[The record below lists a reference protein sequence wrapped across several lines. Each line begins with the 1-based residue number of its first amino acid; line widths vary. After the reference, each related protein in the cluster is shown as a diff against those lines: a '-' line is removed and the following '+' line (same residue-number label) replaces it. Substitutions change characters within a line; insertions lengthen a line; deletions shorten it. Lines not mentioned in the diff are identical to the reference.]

1 MSKITVISKLTH
13 VETVTDGS
21 QVTLNDSSIVKIN
34 AERADILEYNRNGN
48 DLIIKL
54 VDGETITVK
63 NFYVS
68 GDQGISQLVL
78 EENNGAL
85 WWIADPMAG
94 ESYQSIASIDA
105 LLAGTTASTSEGAAI
120 WPWALG
126 GVAVAGGIALAA
138 GGGGGGGGGGSDSD
152 GGNNNGGGGDNGN
165 GNGGNPT
172 LPGTDPNDTT
182 PPGAAGNLRF
192 SADGTK
198 LSGSAEANSI
208 ITVTDAN
215 GNVIGRGQTN
225 GNGEF
230 TVDLGKPYT
239 NGETVTVTPTDG
251 AGNVGPGTPVTA
263 ADTTPPVAPVV
274 ASVTDDVGSVTGSLT
289 SGQTTDDAR
298 PTFSGSG
305 EPGSTITIYDNGNAI
320 GTAQVNTDGSWTFTP
335 ATALGDGAH
344 QITTRATDSA
354 GNTGPASPAFSLTVD
369 TVAPNAPSGV
379 TVNDTTGSVQGQL
392 TAGQSTDANRPSL
405 NSTGEAGST
414 IRIYDNGQ
422 LVGQATVGED
432 GKWSFTPD
440 NPLADGP
447 HAITLTETDLAGNTS
462 AASEPFAFTIDRTP
476 PALPTISLIPGGTE
490 VIGTAEPGS
499 TITITN
505 GSGETIGTG
514 LTDANG
520 EFRVE
525 LSEAQTE
532 GNTLNVVATDAA
544 GNASQ
549 PANVVVGDVTPPL
562 APTDLAISE
571 DGSSVTGR
579 AEAGS
584 TVTIRDGDDVIGRGV
599 ADADGNFDII
609 LSTPR
614 LNGEELAVT
623 ATDAAGNTGPENTVT
638 APDVTP
644 PEAPVITS
652 VVDNEDDI
660 TGVVLDGQV
669 TNDTHP
675 VISGTGEPG
684 TTIYIYSG
692 EDQVGFAEVDA
703 EGNWSTELLLVDDGG
718 YVLRAEAVDRY
729 NNHSQPS
736 NTWSIIVDATAPDAP
751 AITQVINDLPDSA
764 GVITNNSTTNDNRP
778 TLYGTGEAGSTISIR
793 VDGVEVG
800 TAQVGNGG
808 EWSFTPAT
816 ALEDGPHDIRV
827 VAKDAAGNSSAESGA
842 FTLTVDTTAP
852 EVPVITRVEDN
863 TGSVQGDVTNN
874 VPTDETRPVIHG
886 TGPANSQIS
895 LYEGTTL
902 LGTVTTN
909 GDGVWSLQLATP
921 LVNGTHA
928 IVATVTDAV
937 GNTSTSESFNLVVDT
952 LAPGTPALP
961 TITVNPDGGEQ
972 QPLSP
977 GGSTRD
983 TTPTLSGTGTEGDVV
998 TIYNGTTP
1006 IGETTVQPDGTW
1018 TWTPPDGLP
1027 NGTYDLSLTVTNK
1040 DGAGNESAP
1049 SQSVSITIDTEA
1061 PDQPAAPVIT
1071 DNVSEITGPVGNNG
1085 ATNDTRPV
1093 ISGTGTPDDIISI
1106 YDQTAAG
1113 NVKVGEAVV
1122 DVNGNWSWRPADEL
1136 AQGQHSFTV
1145 TATDEAGNVSVVS
1158 NTVTVTVDSQIPA
1171 IPTIGSVDDN
1181 AGPVTGNIP
1190 AGSSSNGNTPTVT
1203 GTGENGT
1210 TVILY
1215 SNGVEVGRGLVT
1227 NGSWSITTPEL
1238 KDGPTTLTV
1247 AAVDAAGNVSGQG
1260 SDFAFTVDTVPPGI
1274 PQLLE
1279 ISNSTLADGT
1289 LYVNNATPTLS
1300 GSGEPLSTITVFI
1313 DGNSVGQ
1320 VQANA
1325 QGQWTLP
1332 LPEGTVL
1339 ANDNHT
1345 ITVVASDAAGNTSE
1359 STPVSVVV
1367 DTLPPADPVVTG
1379 IVSGGTPLNGT
1390 AEAGATVT
1398 VTGPGGVVLGT
1409 GVANEQGEF
1418 SVALTPP
1425 QSDAVTLSVTASD
1438 PAGNVS
1444 DPVDFDVPATPPLPA
1459 VPVINEILD
1468 DNGTAGDVNVKG
1480 GSSNDTTPTLT
1491 GTAIAGSLV
1500 TIYLDG
1506 SATPLGTVTADAET
1520 GAWTFPIE
1528 TALSA
1533 GNHSFTVTATVGAET
1548 SGQSPGATVNIDL
1561 TAPTA
1566 PAFGTVIDDVGT
1578 VSGAIVSG
1586 RATDD
1591 DLPTFNG
1598 TATPGDVITL
1608 YSGDTVLGTATV
1620 GNTGAWSI
1628 TLAQPLDDD
1637 TYSLTLTATDPA
1649 GNESPRSAPFS
1660 LVVDTTAGEVLITG
1674 ANDNADPVSGNV
1686 ADGGSTNDNTPTLT
1700 GTAEAGSSVAIYDG
1714 IKLLGT
1720 VTASAQGTWTFTPT
1734 SVLAE
1739 GQHVFTAVATDS
1751 AGNVTPVSGTY
1762 TLTVDM
1768 TPPATPAI
1776 VSINDDVE
1784 GSTGLL
1790 TNGQVTN
1797 DTRPELTGT
1806 GVAGSTVHILD
1817 NGQEIGTA
1825 LVSSTGNWS
1834 FTPASDLA
1842 PGPHDLRVSATD
1854 AAGNVSGTS
1863 PVFTINID
1871 TAAPLAPVLLT
1882 AVDDVGATTSTLA
1895 SGDTTNDARPTFTGS
1910 GEVGATIH
1918 IIVDEQEIGT
1928 AVVNAAGS
1936 WTFTPEAP
1944 LGEGTRSI
1952 RFTATDT
1959 AGNTGAA
1966 SEPFIL
1972 TVDTVAPAA
1981 PTLTA
1986 ISDNV
1991 GPIQTPIA
1999 TSGQAT
2005 DDTTPTLT
2013 GRAEANATVTIYDNG
2028 VALDTV
2034 QANEAG
2040 DWTYT
2045 PAEALSSGSHTFTTR
2060 AADAAGNLSELS
2072 PGFTLI
2078 VDTLKPVA
2086 PTIALAQDDV
2096 GPVTGSLTS
2105 GSSTNDNLPVLT
2117 GTSEPNAR
2125 VQIFEGDTLLAEGV
2139 ADASGNWSIPLTE
2152 ALSDDQHTF
2161 TAVAIDAA
2169 GNASDPS
2176 ATFILTVDTVTPEA
2190 PVLVSVTDDVGTT
2203 VVLDNG
2209 QLTNDANPTLRGTA
2223 EAGSTVSVYDGT
2235 TLLGTA
2241 LVGADNAWIFTPL
2254 SPLGDGEH
2262 TLTVTT
2268 TDAAGNVSPPTGGFV
2283 INVDATAPVAPAIV
2297 SIVDDT
2303 GSVQG
2308 PVLSGAPTN
2317 DTRPTLNGT
2326 AEAGAIV
2333 RIYDGDTLVG
2343 ETIANGEGQWTLTQ
2357 TTTTLTDGVH
2367 NFTATATDPAGNIS
2381 PASPVTSITVDT
2393 IAPGAPGSFTILNNG
2408 NTLTGQGEA
2417 GSTITVRDG
2426 DTVVGTGVVNDDGSF
2441 SLTLTTP
2448 KLNGELLTVTAT
2460 DIAGNTGAE
2469 GQVTAP
2475 DTTPPAVPV
2484 ITDVVDNVTDFT
2496 GTVNDGQT
2504 TNDNTPLVRGTGVAN
2519 ATILLYSGTE
2529 LIGTTQVSAGGTWEI
2544 QLTAPLP
2551 DGGHVL
2557 TAQSADAAGNNSAPS
2572 NSWSI
2577 VVDATAPD
2585 APVITQAIN
2594 DLSGTPVAI
2603 GNNTA
2608 TNDTQPTLSGTGEAG
2623 TTLSI
2628 RVDGVEVGTTQVGAG
2643 GEWTFTPEDP
2653 LGEGLRVITVVAK
2666 DAAGNTGEPSV
2677 AFNITI
2683 DTVPPVAPVITLAE
2697 DTTGTVTGDVV
2708 SDQPTDETQPLIRGT
2723 GPANSQI
2730 NLYEGTTLLGTA
2742 TTSATGAWSIQLA
2755 TPLGNGTHALTATV
2769 TDAAG
2774 NTATSGTFNLVI
2786 DNVPPATPD
2795 IPAITVNPDGGGETT
2810 LTGGGSTRDTTPTLS
2825 GTGNEGDIVTIY
2837 NGTDPIGQTT
2847 VQPGGTWTWTPPDGL
2862 PNGTYDLSL
2871 TVTNSDGAG
2880 NQSAP
2885 SQPISITIDTEAP
2898 DAPELPVV
2906 TDNVSDITGPVDN
2919 NGATNDTRPVLSG
2932 TGTPDDVITIYD
2944 QTTAGNLAVG
2954 EVVVDINGNW
2964 TWRPDLPLSEGSH
2977 SFTLTAT
2984 DPAGNESPVSGAMTV
2999 TVDSLVPDIPVI
3011 SSVNDNV
3018 GPVTGNVTANGS
3030 SNDNTPTVT
3039 GTGENGTTVILYSN
3053 GIEVGRGLVSGGT
3066 WTITSTALRDGPTTL
3081 TVAALDAAGN
3091 RSEAG
3096 SNFAFTLDTVPPAI
3110 PQLLDISDS
3119 TLAGGQL
3126 YANSSTPTLSGTGE
3140 PLSTISVYADNTLIG
3155 EVQTNAQG
3163 QWTLPVPAGTPLTD
3177 NPHTLTLVAS
3187 DAAGNTSQSTPVNVI
3202 IDTQAPGVPVVTGI
3216 VSGGTPLNGT
3226 AEAGSTITVTGPG
3239 GAVLGTGVTNA
3250 QGQFSIALTPP
3261 QSDAVTL
3268 SLTASDV
3275 AGNTSLPG
3283 SYDVPATP
3291 ALPDVPVI
3299 DAIVD
3304 DNGTGGGV
3312 NVKGLSSNDATPT
3325 LTGTA
3330 IPGSL
3335 VSVYLDGS
3343 TTPLGTVTAD
3353 ATTGAWSFPITTAL
3367 AEGNHSFSVTA
3378 TVGAETSGQ
3387 SPGATVNI
3395 DLTPPAAPTLGSLVD
3410 NVGTV
3415 TGSVVSGTPTNDN
3428 QPTLNGTATPGD
3440 VITIYSG
3447 DTVLGTVPVS
3457 ATGAWSFTPPA
3468 ALDDGT
3474 YTLLITATDPA
3485 GNQSP
3490 PSAPFSLV
3498 VDTVTA
3504 TPVITGAND
3513 DVGPVTG
3520 NVASGGVTND
3530 NTPTLSGS
3538 AEAGSSVS
3546 IYEGTRLLGTVVA
3559 NDSGIWSFTPTVV
3572 LAEGLHS
3579 FTAIA
3584 TDVAGN
3590 VSTAS
3595 GAYTLTVDMTPPATP
3610 VLVSVNDDVAGN
3622 TGVLVSGQLTNDARP
3637 ELIGTGVAGSTVHIL
3652 DNGQE
3657 IGTVLVDDTG
3667 NWRFTPTSDLAQ
3679 GPHELRISATDA
3691 AGNLSGTS
3699 PAFSLTVDTVAP
3711 LAPVL
3716 ATVVDDVGTVTGPV
3730 NNGGVTNDTRPTF
3743 NGTGEAGSIVS
3754 ILVDGQAI
3762 GTAVVNAS
3770 GSWTFTPDTA
3780 LAEGLRSV
3788 TLTATDPA
3796 GNTGPASAAFT
3807 LTVDT
3812 TAPTAPTIVAAAD
3825 NVGSIQTPITV
3836 SGQVTDDATPTL
3848 TGRAAA
3854 SATVTLYDNGV
3865 LLGTVQASAAGDWT
3879 FTPENALGN
3888 GSHTFTASATDAA
3901 GNLSEA
3907 SAGFTLIVDTVKPLA
3922 PVITLAQDDVGT
3934 VTGSLIS
3941 GQRTDDTLPV
3951 LTGTSEANARVQV
3964 FEGDTLLGTA
3974 TADASGNWTL
3984 PLTTPLT
3991 NATHNF
3997 TAVAT
4002 DAAGNVSDPSST
4014 FSLTV
4019 DTLPPAVPVL
4029 VSVVDDVGTV
4039 TTLTSGQLTNDA
4051 KPTLSGTAE
4060 AGSTVS
4066 IYDGALLLG
4075 SVVADA
4081 NSAWSFTPPNPL
4093 ADGLHS
4099 LTVTATDAV
4108 GNVSLATA
4116 GFTVNVDATAPTA
4129 PVITSVVDDVGTIQ
4143 GPVLNG
4149 NPTNDTRLTLNGTA
4163 EANSVV
4169 RIYDGTTL
4177 VGEVT
4182 ANAQGQ
4188 WTLAQTTTT
4197 LTDGVHNFTATATDA
4212 AGNLSAASPVTAIT
4226 VDTIAPGAPG
4236 GFSVLESGGRV
4247 NGTAEAG
4254 STVTILG
4261 TDNVTV
4267 LGSGVADAS
4276 GRFSIA
4282 LTTPQVN
4289 AELLHV
4295 FATDRAGNAGLTVDL
4310 RMPYS
4315 VIPTAPVIT
4324 SVNDNVGSIIGNLLN
4339 GQSTDDTTP
4348 TLTGTAQPLSTI
4360 TLYDNNVLLATV
4372 TTNAAG
4378 VWTYTPT
4385 VPLGNGSHA
4394 FTATAGN
4401 AVGTSPVTPLSTV
4414 IVDTVA
4420 PGTPQ
4425 GTFNADGSVLS
4436 GTAEAGST
4444 ITLLLSDNSVVTT
4457 TANAQ
4462 GGWSYTF
4469 LDKQSEGERI
4479 TLSATDAAG
4488 NTSATGTVIA
4498 PNLPLSA
4505 SDNVVG
4511 LALTTNATTS
4521 TAQYSDY
4528 GVQLVGGVGN
4538 VLSLLGDNSAQV
4550 TFTVPTG
4557 GSADMEIN
4565 ASATGIVLSL
4575 LNTLEIIVQRWNGTT
4590 WTTEV
4595 DTGLPQFANLLTLG
4609 ASGVTLN
4616 LTGMQGGQ
4624 YRVLSYNSNL
4634 LATGSYTSL
4643 DVDVV
4648 QTTAGT
4654 LSGSLVTSG
4663 NVITDTDP
4671 VSGSDSAPNGTVVTS
4686 ITNASGVTVNV
4697 AAGAAGTTI
4706 NGLYGT
4712 LTLHA
4717 DGSYTYTLTNTS
4729 ASVLGR
4735 TDTFTY
4741 NIAGKGATDDARLV
4755 ITLGENTVRNS
4766 VTAVDDT
4773 ASLTFGTEVHAID
4786 YGPSSQGGFTVVGV
4800 NLGNVLNLNLLDD
4813 RSESVKYS
4821 VAEGTT
4827 RTMTIQST
4835 VGGVALASVFDLYIY
4850 KFNPATQSYERMR
4863 TEAGWLRAPLLGGS
4877 SAPLTLTLP
4886 AGDYIFLLNT
4896 VSGITA
4902 LTGYRLNVLEDHVYA
4917 VTSTTAATTGDV
4929 LQSDIVPAGT
4939 HVTQVNGVDVNA
4951 TGTTRIDGQYGT
4963 LLIDADGKYTYTLR
4977 AGVGAD
4983 LISTPDTFVYTVT
4996 APNGDKDTA
5005 SLNITPT
5012 PVALDA
5018 VNDVSRE
5025 MVVDATPQVAAYRDD
5040 TVGVATWN
5048 AALLASTSGRGS
5060 GTFEVAANTALHDV
5074 VLHFNVASLLSLG
5087 GLNVTW
5093 TITGAGV
5100 TRSGSF
5106 NGGLLLGGT
5115 ATINLPDLDLNAGT
5129 YTLSFTGSMGP
5140 LGVGQISITPYVTG
5154 TTLYLNNELTT
5165 AGHTVTGNIFDGTDS
5180 LGVLDQVHS
5189 VDSRLSITGYN
5200 GTTTTLDPYTTAT
5213 ATATVQGHYGVLTIG
5228 VDGNYTY
5235 ALNSG
5240 VSLASMTSK
5249 ETFTYKLTGDNGTS
5263 DTATLTINMAPKF
5276 VSSEHNDTFTGSAYG
5291 DTLIYEVLNNTAGNG
5306 TAGNGG
5312 NDHWTNFSLAQGD
5325 KIDISDLLV
5334 GWNGDNATLGNY
5346 LHVTNSNGN
5355 TVISVDRDGAANTY
5369 TNTTLVTL
5377 DNVQTTYE
5385 ELVNQNHIITG

>member
-13 VETVTDGS
+13 VESVTDGS

-34 AERADILEYNRNGN
+34 AERADILEYNRSGN
-48 DLIIKL
+48 DLIVKL
-54 VDGETITVK
+54 TDGETITVK
-63 NFYVS
+63 NFFVS
-68 GDQGISQLVL
+68 GDNGISQLVL
-78 EENNGAL
+78 EEDNGAL
-85 WWIADPMAG
+85 WWIADPMAA
-94 ESYQSIASIDA
+94 EQYQSIASIDA
-105 LLAGTTASTSEGAAI
+105 LLAGTTTASAGEAAI

-138 GGGGGGGGGGSDSD
+138 GGGGGGGGGSNGDGD
-152 GGNNNGGGGDNGN
+152 GGIDNGGGSDNGGSPN
-165 GNGGNPT
+165 
-172 LPGTDPNDTT
+172 LPGSPNDTT
-182 PPGAAGNLRF
+182 PPGAPANLRF
-192 SADGTK
+192 SADGTQ
-198 LSGSAEANSI
+198 LSGSAEPNSTL
-208 ITVTDAN
+208 TVTDAN
-215 GNVIGRGQTN
+215 GNVIGRGQAN

-239 NGETVTVTPTDG
+239 NGETLTVTPTDG

-263 ADTTPPVAPVV
+263 ADTTPPAAPVV
-274 ASVTDDVGSVTGSLT
+274 ASVVDDVGNVTGSLT

-305 EPGSTITIYDNGNAI
+305 EPGATITIYDNGNAI
-320 GTAQVNTDGSWTFTP
+320 GTAQVNSDGSWTFTP
-335 ATALGDGAH
+335 ASALGEGAH
-344 QITTRATDSA
+344 QITTRATDGA
-354 GNTGPASPAFSLTVD
+354 GNTGPASPAFSFTVD

-379 TVNDTTGSVQGQL
+379 TVNDTTGTIQGVIA
-392 TAGQSTDANRPSL
+392 AGQTTDANRPSL
-405 NSTGEAGST
+405 NGSGEAGST

-422 LVGQATVGED
+422 LVGETVVGAD
-432 GKWSFTPD
+432 GTWSFTPET
-440 NPLADGP
+440 PLADGP
-447 HAITLTETDLAGNTS
+447 HSLTLTETDLTGNTS
-462 AASEPFAFTIDRTP
+462 APSEPFAFTIDRTP
-476 PALPTISLIPGGTE
+476 PDQPTISLIPGGTE
-490 VIGTAEPGS
+490 VVGTAEPGS
-499 TITITN
+499 NIIITN
-505 GSGETIGTG
+505 GAGDEIGRGTA
-514 LTDANG
+514 DANG
-520 EFRVE
+520 DFTIP
-525 LSEAQTE
+525 LDEAQNE
-532 GNTLNVVATDAA
+532 GDTLNVVASDAA
-544 GNASQ
+544 GNQSQ
-549 PANVVVGDVTPPL
+549 PATAVVGDVTPPD
-562 APTDLAISE
+562 APTDLQISLN
-571 DGSSVTGR
+571 GATVTGK

-599 ADADGNFDII
+599 ADADGNFNIL

-614 LNGEELAVT
+614 LNGEALAVT
-623 ATDAAGNTGPENTVT
+623 ATDAAGNTGPQGTVA

-644 PEAPVITS
+644 PEAPIINS
-652 VVDNEDDI
+652 VVDDVDDV
-660 TGVVLDGQV
+660 TGLVLEGQI
-669 TNDTHP
+669 TNDTRP
-675 VISGTGEPG
+675 VITGTGEPG
-684 TTIYIYSG
+684 STIYILSG
-692 EDQVGFAEVDA
+692 DVVVGSAVVNAD
-703 EGNWSTELLLVDDGG
+703 GNWSAQTELGADGG
-718 YVLRAEAVDRY
+718 YVLRAEAVDSEGNR
-729 NNHSQPS
+729 SGPS
-736 NTWSIIVDATAPDAP
+736 NTWSIILDATAPGTP
-751 AITQVINDLPDSA
+751 AIVQVINDLPDSA
-764 GVITNNSTTNDNRP
+764 GVINNNSATNDNRP
-778 TLYGTGEAGSTISIR
+778 TLYGTGEAGSTITIL

-800 TAQVGNGG
+800 TAQVGSGG
-808 EWSFTPAT
+808 EWNFTPAT
-816 ALEDGPHDIRV
+816 ALEDGEHAITV
-827 VAKDAAGNSSAESGA
+827 VAKDTAGNNSAASDA

-852 EVPVITRVEDN
+852 AAPVITRVADN
-863 TGSVQGDVTNN
+863 TGSVQGDVGNN
-874 VPTDETRPVIHG
+874 VPTDETRPVFYG
-886 TGPANSQIS
+886 TGPANAQIA

-902 LGTVTTN
+902 LGTTTTN
-909 GDGVWSLQLATP
+909 AQGEWSLQVTVP
-921 LVNGTHA
+921 LGNGTHT
-928 IVATVTDAV
+928 ITATVSDAL
-937 GNTSTSESFNLVVDT
+937 GNTATSESFNLVVDT
-952 LAPGTPALP
+952 LAPNTPALP
-961 TITVNPDGGEQ
+961 EITVNPDGGEEAI
-972 QPLSP
+972 LTS

-983 TTPTLSGTGTEGDVV
+983 TTPTLSGTGTEGDIV
-998 TIYNGTTP
+998 TIYDGTTK
-1006 IGETTVQPDGTW
+1006 IGETTVQPDGSW
-1018 TWTPPDGLP
+1018 SWTPPEGLP

-1049 SQSVSITIDTEA
+1049 SQPVSITIDTDA

-1093 ISGTGTPDDIISI
+1093 LSGTGTPDDTISI
-1106 YDQTAAG
+1106 YDQTATG

-1122 DVNGNWSWRPADEL
+1122 DINGNWSWRPDDEL

-1145 TATDEAGNVSVVS
+1145 TATDEAGNVSAIS
-1158 NTVTVTVDSQIPA
+1158 NTITVTVDSEVPA
-1171 IPTIGSVDDN
+1171 IPVISSVDDN
-1181 AGPVTGNIP
+1181 LP
-1190 AGSSSNGNTPTVT
+1190 AGGSSNDNTPTVT

-1215 SNGVEVGRGLVT
+1215 SNGVEVGRSLVT
-1227 NGSWSITTPEL
+1227 DGSWSITTPEL
-1238 KDGPTTLTV
+1238 RDGPTTLTV
-1247 AAVDAAGNVSGQG
+1247 AAVDAAGNVSGAG
-1260 SDFAFTVDTVPPGI
+1260 NDFAFTIDTQPPGN
-1274 PQLLE
+1274 PQLLA
-1279 ISNSTLADGT
+1279 ISESTLAGGQ

-1300 GSGEPLSTITVFI
+1300 GSGEPLSTITVVI
-1313 DGNSVGQ
+1313 DGNAVGE
-1320 VQANA
+1320 VQTNA
-1325 QGQWTLP
+1325 DGQWTLP
-1332 LPEGTVL
+1332 LPEGTTL
-1339 ANDNHT
+1339 SDASHT
-1345 ITVVASDAAGNTSE
+1345 ITVVARDAAGNTSE
-1359 STPVSVVV
+1359 STPVNLIV
-1367 DTLPPADPVVTG
+1367 DTQAPGVPVVTG
-1379 IVSGGTPLNGT
+1379 IVSGGTPLTGT
-1390 AEAGATVT
+1390 AEAGSIIT
-1398 VTGPGGVVLGT
+1398 VTGPGNVVLGT
-1409 GVANEQGEF
+1409 GVTNAQGQF

-1425 QSDAVTLSVTASD
+1425 QSDAVTLNLTASD
-1438 PAGNVS
+1438 VAGNTS
-1444 DPVDFDVPATPPLPA
+1444 LPGSYDVPATPALPE
-1459 VPVINEILD
+1459 VPVINEIVD
-1468 DNGTAGDVNVKG
+1468 DNGTGGNVKG

-1491 GTAIAGSLV
+1491 GTAIPGSEV
-1500 TIYLDG
+1500 TLYLDG
-1506 SATPLGTVTADAET
+1506 STTPLGTVTADATT
-1520 GAWTFPIE
+1520 GAWSFPIE
-1528 TALSA
+1528 TALDEGS
-1533 GNHSFTVTATVGAET
+1533 HSFSVTATVDGQT
-1548 SGQSPGATVNIDL
+1548 SGLSPEATVNIDI
-1561 TAPTA
+1561 TPPSA
-1566 PAFGTVIDDVGT
+1566 PAFGSVVDDVGP

-1586 RATDD
+1586 RPTND

-1608 YSGDTVLGTATV
+1608 YAGDTVLGTATV

-1649 GNESPRSAPFS
+1649 GNESPRSAPFT
-1660 LVVDTTAGEVLITG
+1660 LVVDTSAGEVLITG
-1674 ANDNADPVSGNV
+1674 ANDNVDPVSGNV
-1686 ADGGSTNDNTPTLT
+1686 ANGGSTNDNTPTLS

-1714 IKLLGT
+1714 ITLLGT
-1720 VTASAQGTWTFTPT
+1720 VTASATGAWSFTPT
-1734 SVLAE
+1734 RVLAE
-1739 GQHVFTAVATDS
+1739 GQHSFTAVATDS
-1751 AGNVTPVSGTY
+1751 AGNVSPVSGAY
-1762 TLTVDM
+1762 TLFVDM
-1768 TPPATPAI
+1768 TPPVTPVI
-1776 VSINDDVE
+1776 VSVNDDVE
-1784 GSTGLL
+1784 GSTGPL

-1817 NGQEIGTA
+1817 NGVEIGTA
-1825 LVSSTGNWS
+1825 LVSESGNWS
-1834 FTPASDLA
+1834 FIPGTDLTPGS
-1842 PGPHDLRVSATD
+1842 HDLRVSATD
-1854 AAGNVSGTS
+1854 AAGNLSGTS
-1863 PVFTINID
+1863 PAFTLNVD
-1871 TAAPLAPVLLT
+1871 TAAPLAPVVIT
-1882 AVDDVGATTSTLA
+1882 VVDDVGAATSTLA
-1895 SGDTTNDARPTFTGS
+1895 SGDTTNDTRPTFTGS
-1910 GEVGATIH
+1910 GEVGATIR
-1918 IIVDEQEIGT
+1918 ILVDDREIGT
-1928 AVVNAAGS
+1928 AVVNAAGN
-1936 WTFTPEAP
+1936 WTFTPDQP
-1944 LGEGTRSI
+1944 LEEGTRSI
-1952 RFTATDT
+1952 RFTATDV
-1959 AGNTGAA
+1959 AVNTGDA
-1966 SEPFIL
+1966 SEPFVL
-1972 TVDTVAPAA
+1972 TVDTQAPTA

-1991 GPIQTPIA
+1991 GTIQNPIT
-1999 TSGQAT
+1999 TSGQTT
-2005 DDTTPTLT
+2005 DDTTPTLS
-2013 GRAEANATVTIYDNG
+2013 GRAEANATVDIYDNG
-2028 VALDTV
+2028 ALIDTV

-2045 PAEALSSGSHTFTTR
+2045 PDQALNNGSHTFTTR
-2060 AADAAGNLSELS
+2060 ATDAAGNVSELS

-2086 PTIALAQDDV
+2086 PVIALAQDDV
-2096 GPVTGSLTS
+2096 APGTGALAS
-2105 GSSTNDNLPVLT
+2105 GSSTNDTLPVLT

-2125 VQIFEGDTLLAEGV
+2125 IQIFEGETLVGVGV
-2139 ADASGNWSIPLTE
+2139 ADAQGNWTATLTE
-2152 ALSDDQHTF
+2152 PLSDAQHSF
-2161 TAVAIDAA
+2161 RAVAIDAA

-2176 ATFILTVDTVTPEA
+2176 AAFTLTVDTQPPAA
-2190 PVLVSVTDDVGTT
+2190 PVLVSVTDDVGAGGI
-2203 VVLDNG
+2203 LDNA

-2223 EAGSTVSVYDGT
+2223 EAGTTVNIYDGA

-2241 LVGADNAWIFTPL
+2241 LVGADNAWIFTPQ
-2254 SPLGDGEH
+2254 SPLGDGLH
-2262 TLTVTT
+2262 TLTVTA
-2268 TDAAGNVSPPTGGFV
+2268 TDAAGNVSPPTSGFV
-2283 INVDATAPVAPAIV
+2283 INVDTIAPPAPAIV
-2297 SIVDDT
+2297 SVVDDI

-2308 PVLSGAPTN
+2308 PVLNGNPTN

-2343 ETIANGEGQWTLTQ
+2343 ETIANAEGQWTLAQ
-2357 TTTTLTDGVH
+2357 TTTALIDGVH
-2367 NFTATATDPAGNIS
+2367 NFTATATDTAGNLS
-2381 PASPVTSITVDT
+2381 ARSPVTSITVDT
-2393 IAPGAPGSFTILNNG
+2393 IAPGAPGSFTVLNNG

-2426 DTVVGTGVVNDDGSF
+2426 DTVIGTGVVDETGNF

-2448 KLNGELLTVTAT
+2448 KQNGELLTVTAT
-2460 DIAGNTGAE
+2460 DRAGNTGAE
-2469 GQVTAP
+2469 GQIVAP
-2475 DTTPPAVPV
+2475 DTTPPAVPA
-2484 ITDVVDNVTDFT
+2484 ITDVVDNVSAYT
-2496 GTVNDGQT
+2496 GTINDGQT

-2519 ATILLYSGTE
+2519 ATILLYSGTD
-2529 LIGTTQVSAGGTWEI
+2529 LVGTTQVSAEGTWEI

-2594 DLSGTPVAI
+2594 DLSGSPVAI
-2603 GNNTA
+2603 SNNGA
-2608 TNDTQPTLSGTGEAG
+2608 TNDNQPTLSGTGEAG

-2628 RVDGVEVGTTQVGAG
+2628 RVDGEEVGTVQVGAG
-2643 GEWTFTPEDP
+2643 GEWTFTPPEA
-2653 LGEGLRVITVVAK
+2653 LGEGLRVITVVAT
-2666 DAAGNTGEPSV
+2666 DAAGNTGEPST

-2683 DTVPPVAPVITLAE
+2683 DTVPPAAPVITLAV
-2697 DTTGTVTGDVV
+2697 DNTGSVTGDVL
-2708 SDQPTDETQPLIRGT
+2708 SDQPTDENLPLIRGT
-2723 GPANSQI
+2723 GPANAQI
-2730 NLYEGTTLLGTA
+2730 NLYDGTTLLGTA
-2742 TTSATGAWSIQLA
+2742 TTSATGAWSVQLT

-2769 TDAAG
+2769 SDAAG
-2774 NTATSGTFNLVI
+2774 NIATSGTFNLVV
-2786 DNVPPATPD
+2786 DNVPPATPE
-2795 IPAITVNPDGGGETT
+2795 IPAITVNPDGSGETP

-2825 GTGNEGDIVTIY
+2825 GTGNEGDLVTIY
-2837 NGTDPIGQTT
+2837 NGTTPIGETT
-2847 VQPGGTWTWTPPDGL
+2847 VQPDGTWTWTPPADL

-2880 NQSAP
+2880 NESAP
-2885 SQPISITIDTEAP
+2885 SQPVSITIDTEAP
-2898 DAPELPVV
+2898 ETPALPVV
-2906 TDNVSDITGPVDN
+2906 TDNVSDITGPVAN

-2932 TGTPDDVITIYD
+2932 TGTPDDIITIYD
-2944 QTTAGNLAVG
+2944 QTLNGNNPVG

-2964 TWRPDLPLSEGSH
+2964 TWRPDLPLTEGSH

-2984 DPAGNESPVSGAMTV
+2984 DPAGNASPVSGSMTV
-2999 TVDSLVPDIPVI
+2999 TVDSVVPAIPTI
-3011 SSVNDNV
+3011 GSVDDNV
-3018 GPVTGNVTANGS
+3018 GPVTGNITAGGS

-3053 GIEVGRGLVSGGT
+3053 GIEVGRGQVTDGIWS
-3066 WTITSTALRDGPTTL
+3066 ITTSELRDGPTTL
-3081 TVAALDAAGN
+3081 TVAAVDVAGNVSAAG
-3091 RSEAG
+3091 SD
-3096 SNFAFTLDTVPPAI
+3096 FAFTIDTLPPAI
-3110 PQLLDISDS
+3110 PQLLAISDS

-3140 PLSTISVYADNTLIG
+3140 PLSTITVSVDGQPLG
-3155 EVQTNAQG
+3155 EVQTDAQG
-3163 QWTLPVPAGTPLTD
+3163 QWTLPIPDGTPLSD
-3177 NPHTLTLVAS
+3177 APHTFTVVAR
-3187 DAAGNTSQSTPVNVI
+3187 DAAGNTSESTPVNLIV
-3202 IDTQAPGVPVVTGI
+3202 DTQAPGAPVVTGI
-3216 VSGGTPLNGT
+3216 VSGGTPLTGT
-3226 AEAGSTITVTGPG
+3226 AEAGSIITVTGPG
-3239 GAVLGTGVTNA
+3239 NVVLGTGVTNA
-3250 QGQFSIALTPP
+3250 QGQFSVALTPP

-3304 DNGTGGGV
+3304 DNGTGGSI

-3330 IPGSL
+3330 IPGS
-3335 VSVYLDGS
+3335 VVTVYLDGS

-3353 ATTGAWSFPITTAL
+3353 ATTGAWSLPVATAL
-3367 AEGNHSFSVTA
+3367 SEGSHSFSVTA
-3378 TVGAETSGQ
+3378 TVDGQTSGQ
-3387 SPGATVNI
+3387 SPEATVNI
-3395 DLTPPAAPTLGSLVD
+3395 DLTPPAAPALGTLVD

-3440 VITIYSG
+3440 VITIYAG

-3457 ATGAWSFTPPA
+3457 ATGAWSFTPAEPLA
-3468 ALDDGT
+3468 DGT
-3474 YTLLITATDPA
+3474 YTLLLTATDPA
-3485 GNQSP
+3485 GNQSQ

-3498 VDTVTA
+3498 VDTVVTP
-3504 TPVITGAND
+3504 PVITGAND

-3520 NVASGGVTND
+3520 NVVSGGSTND
-3530 NTPTLSGS
+3530 NTPTLTGT
-3538 AEAGSSVS
+3538 AEAGSSVAL
-3546 IYEGTRLLGTVVA
+3546 YEGTRLLGTVVA
-3559 NDSGIWSFTPTVV
+3559 NASGIWSFTPTVV
-3572 LAEGLHS
+3572 LPEGQHS

-3584 TDVAGN
+3584 TDLAGN
-3590 VSTAS
+3590 VSVAS
-3595 GAYTLTVDMTPPATP
+3595 GAYTLTVDITPPATP

-3622 TGVLVSGQLTNDARP
+3622 TGVLVSGQITNDARP
-3637 ELIGTGVAGSTVHIL
+3637 ELTGTGVAGSTVRIL
-3652 DNGQE
+3652 DNGQQ
-3657 IGTVLVDDTG
+3657 IGTALVDGSG
-3667 NWRFTPTSDLAQ
+3667 NWRFTPDTDLAQ
-3679 GPHELRISATDA
+3679 GPHELRVSATDA
-3691 AGNLSGTS
+3691 AGNVSGTS
-3699 PAFSLTVDTVAP
+3699 PAFSLNVDTVAP

-3716 ATVVDDVGTVTGPV
+3716 ANVVDDVGTLTGTV
-3730 NNGGVTNDTRPTF
+3730 NNGGITNDTRPTF
-3743 NGTGEAGSIVS
+3743 NGTGEAGSIVT
-3754 ILVDGQAI
+3754 ILVDGEAV
-3762 GTAVVNAS
+3762 GTAVVNAA
-3770 GSWTFTPDTA
+3770 GNWTFTPDTA

-3788 TLTATDPA
+3788 TFTATDPA

-3812 TAPTAPTIVAAAD
+3812 TAPAAPTILAAAD
-3825 NVGSIQTPITV
+3825 NVGSIQTPLTV
-3836 SGQVTDDATPTL
+3836 SGQVTDDPTPTL
-3848 TGRAAA
+3848 SGQAAA
-3854 SATVTLYDNGV
+3854 SATVTIYDNGV
-3865 LLGTVQASAAGDWT
+3865 ALGTVQASAAGEWS
-3879 FTPENALGN
+3879 FTPATALGN

-3907 SAGFTLIVDTVKPLA
+3907 SAGFTVIVDTVKPLA
-3922 PVITLAQDDVGT
+3922 PVIALAQDDVGSI
-3934 VTGSLIS
+3934 TGALPS

-3964 FEGDTLLGTA
+3964 FEGDILLGTA
-3974 TADASGNWTL
+3974 TADASGNWSIA
-3984 PLTTPLT
+3984 LTTPLT

-3997 TAVAT
+3997 TALAT
-4002 DAAGNVSDPSST
+4002 DAAGNVSDPSNT

-4019 DTLPPAVPVL
+4019 DTQPPAVPVL
-4029 VSVVDDVGTV
+4029 VSVVDDVGAV

-4051 KPTLSGTAE
+4051 RPTLSGTAE
-4060 AGSTVS
+4060 AGATVS
-4066 IYDGALLLG
+4066 IYDGTLLLG

-4081 NSAWSFTPPNPL
+4081 NSAWSFTPTTPL
-4093 ADGLHS
+4093 ADGLHT

-4108 GNVSLATA
+4108 GNVSLPTA
-4116 GFTVNVDATAPTA
+4116 GFTVNVDATAPAA
-4129 PVITSVVDDVGTIQ
+4129 PVITSVVDDVGSIQ
-4143 GPVLNG
+4143 GPVING
-4149 NPTNDTRLTLNGTA
+4149 NPTNDTRPTLDGTA
-4163 EANSVV
+4163 EAGAIV

-4188 WTLAQTTTT
+4188 WTLAQTTTA
-4197 LTDGVHNFTATATDA
+4197 LTNGVHNFTATATDA

-4236 GFSVLESGGRV
+4236 GLTVLESGGRI

-4267 LGSGVADAS
+4267 LGTGVADAG

-4282 LTTPQVN
+4282 LSTPQVN
-4289 AELLHV
+4289 AELLHL
-4295 FATDRAGNAGLTVDL
+4295 FATDRAGNVGQTVDL
-4310 RMPYS
+4310 RVPYS
-4315 VIPTAPVIT
+4315 VIPNPPVIT

-4339 GQSTDDTTP
+4339 GQRTDDTTP

-4372 TTNAAG
+4372 TTNSAG

-4385 VPLGNGSHA
+4385 VPLGNGPHA

-4401 AVGTSPVTPLSTV
+4401 AVGTSPVTPLSSIV
-4414 IVDTVA
+4414 VDTVA

-4462 GGWSYTF
+4462 GNWSYTF
-4469 LDKQSEGERI
+4469 LDRQSEGERI

-4538 VLSLLGDNSAQV
+4538 VLSLLGENSAQV

-4575 LNTLEIIVQRWNGTT
+4575 LNTLEIIVQRWNGSS

-4616 LTGMQGGQ
+4616 LAGLPGGQ
-4624 YRVLSYNSNL
+4624 YRVLSYNTNL

-4643 DVDVV
+4643 DVDVT

-4654 LSGSLVTSG
+4654 LSGTLVQNG
-4663 NVITDTDP
+4663 NVITDIDP

-4686 ITNASGVTVNV
+4686 VTNANGVTVNV

-4712 LTLHA
+4712 LTLHT

-4735 TDTFTY
+4735 TDTFIY

-4773 ASLTFGTEVHAID
+4773 ASLTFGTQVQSID

-4813 RSESVKYS
+4813 RSETMKYS

-4827 RTMTIQST
+4827 RTMTIQSS

-4850 KFNPATQSYERMR
+4850 KFNPATQSYERVR
-4863 TEAGWLRAPLLGGS
+4863 TEAGWLRAPLLGGT

-4886 AGDYIFLLNT
+4886 AGDYIFLMNT

-4917 VTSTTAATTGDV
+4917 VTSTTASTTGDV
-4929 LQSDIVPAGT
+4929 LQSDIAPAGT
-4939 HVTQVNGVDVNA
+4939 LVTQVNGVNVNA
-4951 TGTTRIDGQYGT
+4951 TGTTRIEGEYGT
-4963 LLIDADGKYTYTLR
+4963 LLIDAQGKYTYTLR

-4983 LISTPDTFVYTVT
+4983 QISTPDSFIYTVT

-5025 MVVDATPQVAAYRDD
+5025 LVVDTTPQVAAYRDD
-5040 TVGVATWN
+5040 TVGNATWN
-5048 AALLASTSGRGS
+5048 AALLAPTSRSGS
-5060 GTFEVAANTALHDV
+5060 GTFVVDANTALHDI

-5087 GLNVTW
+5087 GLNVNW
-5093 TITGAGV
+5093 TIIGGGV
-5100 TRSGSF
+5100 SRSGSF
-5106 NGGLLLGGT
+5106 NGGLLLGGV
-5115 ATINLPDLDLNAGT
+5115 ATINVTGLDLDAGT

-5154 TTLYLNNELTT
+5154 TTVYLNNELTT

-5180 LGVLDQVHS
+5180 GGVLDQLHS

-5200 GTTTTLDPYTTAT
+5200 GTTTTLDPYTTAN
-5213 ATATVQGHYGVLTIG
+5213 ATANIQGHYGVLNIG
-5228 VDGNYTY
+5228 VDGHYTY
-5235 ALNSG
+5235 TLNSG
-5240 VSLASMTSK
+5240 VSLASMTTK
-5249 ETFTYKLTGDNGTS
+5249 ETFTYKLTGDNGTT

-5276 VSSEHNDTFTGSAYG
+5276 VSTEHNDTFTGSAYG

-5334 GWNGDNATLGNY
+5334 GWNGSSATLGNY

-5355 TVISVDRDGAANTY
+5355 TVISVDRDGAANIY